1 MAEPYTN
8 NAAAFLIQ
16 TLFGLYLLALFLRT
30 VLQAVRADPRNPVTH
45 FLIRATDPVLRPLR
59 TLLPEVGRVS
69 LAALVAMLV
78 IQAAE
83 LWLLGITGSGSWTP
97 EGLLVLSI
105 GQLLSLAIQVWTI
118 AIIVAAVLSWFAAGG
133 GMGYNPV
140 FALLDDLTA
149 PLLRPARALLP
160 DMGGLDLSPLVVIIV
175 LQLFNIL
182 MVAPVR
188 DLGMVLMQG

>member
-1 MAEPYTN
+1 MTEPYTN

-188 DLGMVLMQG
+188 DLGMVLMRG

>member
-1 MAEPYTN
+1 MTEPYTN

-188 DLGMVLMQG
+188 DLGLVLMQG

>member
-1 MAEPYTN
+1 MTEPYTN

>member
-1 MAEPYTN
+1 MAEPHTN
-8 NAAAFLIQ
+8 NTAAIPIQ
-16 TLFGLYLLALFLRT
+16 TLFGLYLMALFLRT

-45 FLIRATDPVLRPLR
+45 FLIRATDPVLRPLQR
-59 TLLPEVGRVS
+59 LLPEMGRVS
-69 LAALVAMLV
+69 LAAVVAMLV

-83 LWLLGITGSGSWTP
+83 LWLLGLTGGGAWTP
-97 EGLLVLSI
+97 EGLLVMAI
-105 GQLLSLAIQVWTI
+105 GQLLALAIQVWTI
-118 AIIVAAVLSWFAAGG
+118 AIIVAAVLSWIAAGG

-140 FALLDDLTA
+140 FALLDELTA

-188 DLGMVLMQG
+188 DLGMVLMRG

>member
-16 TLFGLYLLALFLRT
+16 TLFGLYLMALFLRT

-45 FLIRATDPVLRPLR
+45 FLIRATDPVLRPLH
-59 TLLPEVGRVS
+59 TLLPEVGRIS
-69 LAALVAMLV
+69 LAAIVAMLV

-83 LWLLGITGSGSWTP
+83 LWLLGLTGSGTWTP
-97 EGLLVLSI
+97 EGLMVLAI
-105 GQLLSLAIQVWTI
+105 GQLLALAIQVWTI
-118 AIIVAAVLSWFAAGG
+118 AIIVAAVLSWIAAGG

-140 FALLDDLTA
+140 FALLDELTA
-149 PLLRPARALLP
+149 PLLRPARAILP

-188 DLGMVLMQG
+188 DLGLVLMRG

>member
-16 TLFGLYLLALFLRT
+16 TLFGLYLMALFLRT

-45 FLIRATDPVLRPLR
+45 FLIRATDPVLRPLHSV
-59 TLLPEVGRVS
+59 LPEVGRIS
-69 LAALVAMLV
+69 LAAIVAMLV
-78 IQAAE
+78 IQAGE
-83 LWLLGITGSGSWTP
+83 LWLLGLTGGGTWTA
-97 EGLLVLSI
+97 EGLVVLAI
-105 GQLLSLAIQVWTI
+105 GQLLALAVQVWTI
-118 AIIVAAVLSWFAAGG
+118 AIIVAAVLSWIAAGG

-140 FALLDDLTA
+140 FALLDELTA

-188 DLGMVLMQG
+188 DLGLVLMRG

>member
-16 TLFGLYLLALFLRT
+16 TLFGLYLMALFLRT

-45 FLIRATDPVLRPLR
+45 FLIRATDPVLRPLH
-59 TLLPEVGRVS
+59 TLLPEVGRIS
-69 LAALVAMLV
+69 LAAIVAMLV

-83 LWLLGITGSGSWTP
+83 LWLLGLTGSGTWTP
-97 EGLLVLSI
+97 EGLMVLAI
-105 GQLLSLAIQVWTI
+105 GQLLALAVQVWTI
-118 AIIVAAVLSWFAAGG
+118 AIIVAAVLSWIAAGG

-140 FALLDDLTA
+140 FALLDELTA
-149 PLLRPARALLP
+149 PLLRPARAILP

-188 DLGMVLMQG
+188 DLGLVLMRG

>member
-16 TLFGLYLLALFLRT
+16 TLFGLYLMALFLRT

-78 IQAAE
+78 IQALE
-83 LWLLGITGSGSWTP
+83 LGLLSLTGGGTWTA
-97 EGLLVLSI
+97 EGLVVLAI
-105 GQLLSLAIQVWTI
+105 GQLLALAIQVWTI
-118 AIIVAAVLSWFAAGG
+118 AIIVAAVLSWIAAGG

-140 FALLDDLTA
+140 FALLDELTA
-149 PLLRPARALLP
+149 PLLRPARAILP

-188 DLGMVLMQG
+188 DLGLVLMRG